1 MMSFETEATVPS
13 GDWPGAQK
21 KCLALSSPDAA
32 ALPLRIAPAITA
44 TRATAARRV
53 LLRARMLNL
62 HHGVDWRRGYTVN
75 CANANGRNCDCFLTD
90 QSVSRIS
97 ARGCDSPC
105 CYGVSTGRNG

>member
-21 KCLALSSPDAA
+21 KCFALSSPAAA
-32 ALPLRIAPAITA
+32 ALPLKIAPAITT

-62 HHGVDWRRGYTVN
+62 HHGVDWRGGYTVN
-75 CANANGRNCDCFLTD
+75 WANANGPNYDRLLTD
-90 QSVSRIS
+90 QSVSS
-97 ARGCDSPC
+97 FPKAMMA
-105 CYGVSTGRNG
+105 VAAATV

>member
-21 KCLALSSPDAA
+21 KCLALSSPAAA

-44 TRATAARRV
+44 TRATATRRV

-62 HHGVDWRRGYTVN
+62 HHGVDWRRRYTVN
-75 CANANGRNCDCFLTD
+75 WANANGGNCDRFLTD
-90 QSVSRIS
+90 QSVSEFRR
-97 ARGCDSPC
+97 AAATAPAAT
-105 CYGVSTGRNG
+105 V